1 LNKQSYKYYVLTLI
15 AFILASCVPS
25 VDNPY
30 DINTDTDKDKPI
42 IDKSNPVSG
51 DSMRMGI
58 TSIVYEASDYEGGS
72 AFSNE
77 AQIIGER
84 KLQTEFEFSEVKR
97 LAPGTTTWTDQ
108 NGLYHILTLFYRLKT
123 KYPQGDSEYSSEL
136 IVFIP

>member
-1 LNKQSYKYYVLTLI
+1 MN
-15 AFILASCVPS
+15 
-25 VDNPY
+25 
-30 DINTDTDKDKPI
+30 
-42 IDKSNPVSG
+42 
-51 DSMRMGI
+51 MGI
-58 TSIVYEASDYEGGS
+58 TSIEYQASDYEGGP

-123 KYPQGDSEYSSEL
+123 KYPQMDSEYSSEL
-136 IVFIP
+136 LVFIP